1 MSDIKYVYWKTK
13 ADADPAQQRG
23 ISGFCRS
30 EDVPAY
36 GETGACPL
44 PREITVTTDTDG
56 TITAVSPPVIGGR
69 FAYRYQLRL
78 TKSARES
85 VPLQR
90 DVALETMLIVMHA
103 DAPVAGAQREN
114 WWWYAKDRFHTLG
127 YRKSTPVSLMKKWK
141 RAMLEILLET
151 HPDKEEKIAAW
162 ETRVAAHKAHVADR
176 SASRTRAHRKAHGD
190 LVVLPHSITFNS
202 GRVKQIFRYNIEKPS
217 LGNRAKHS
225 LKIGSTRYRVAH
237 SSAMAFRSGTAP
249 SDEISLPVRLA
260 MCLLA
265 WSEAPHDSAHAVL
278 AATGRFQKMANDLTS
293 ELESAIRDYPEQ
305 RGRSWSDDIAAA
317 ISALCDFHPVAPH
330 QDAAP
335 VTVRGHRHISDEI
348 DQALA
353 LLRLGEQATH
363 SQAA

>member
-1 MSDIKYVYWKTK
+1 MSDINYVYWKTK

-44 PREITVTTDTDG
+44 PREITITLDTDG

-69 FAYRYQLRL
+69 FAYRYQLRM

-85 VPLQR
+85 IPLLN
-90 DVALETMLIVMHA
+90 DVALETMLVVMHA
-103 DAPVAGAQREN
+103 DAPVAGGEREN

-151 HPDKEEKIAAW
+151 HPDKEKKLAAW
-162 ETRVAAHKAHVADR
+162 DARVTAHKAHVADR
-176 SASRTRAHRKAHGD
+176 SASRTHAHRKAHGD

-202 GRVKQIFRYNIEKPS
+202 GQVKQIFRYNIEKPS

-237 SSAMAFRSGTAP
+237 SSAMTFAKGTAP
-249 SDEISLPVRLA
+249 NDEISLPVRLA

-265 WSEAPHDSAHAVL
+265 WSEAPNNSAHAVL
-278 AATGRFQKMANDLTS
+278 AATGRFQKMADDLTS
-293 ELESAIRDYPEQ
+293 ELEAAIQSHVEQ
-305 RGRSWSDDIAAA
+305 ERSSWSDDIAAA
-317 ISALCDFHPVAPH
+317 ISALRDFRPAAPH
-330 QDAAP
+330 HDAAP
-335 VTVRGHRHISDEI
+335 VTMRGYHTICVEI
-348 DQALA
+348 DKALA
-353 LLRLGEQATH
+353 LLHLGQQATL